1 MRARLSLQFLL
12 FILLIS
18 SPALAQT
25 APQLAD
31 PVVLQSGQET
41 YTLGRHLE
49 ILRDPSMELTIQDV
63 TSAAYQDQFFLS
75 NFETPNFGYQTVAYW
90 VSFPHH
96 QPDRGF
102 A

>member
-31 PVVLQSGQET
+31 PVVLQSEQEK
-41 YTLGRHLE
+41 YPLGRHLE
-49 ILRDPSMELTIQDV
+49 ILRDPSG
-63 TSAAYQDQFFLS
+63 
-75 NFETPNFGYQTVAYW
+75 N
-90 VSFPHH
+90 
-96 QPDRGF
+96 
-102 A
+102 